1 MRWKTV
7 KSLWNELWLNA
18 AQILQSRWGAVRG
31 NMALCLSGWRLGKS
45 LRGPH
50 APAVFLPP
58 ILQSLAPKK
67 ARCDKKKNK
76 KKNTRGRKIER
87 KLCSWS
93 TKLFS
98 FAHIFSLFPNVL
110 EVLFK
115 ENAAGMRMGG
125 GGVDVLPGILSL
137 GCRVLE
143 SEVYLESAEARLPT
157 PPTALPFHSCTHA
170 HAAHLRT
177 LAIGSQCT
185 VYRPTEVNTS
195 K

>member
-1 MRWKTV
+1 MH
-7 KSLWNELWLNA
+7 
-18 AQILQSRWGAVRG
+18 LQCS
-31 NMALCLSGWRLGKS
+31 C
-45 LRGPH
+45 H
-50 APAVFLPP
+50 
-58 ILQSLAPKK
+58 QSFSPWHQKK
-67 ARCDKKKNK
+67 HDVTKNK
-76 KKNTRGRKIER
+76 TKQKNTRGRKIER

-170 HAAHLRT
+170 HAAHPRT

-185 VYRPTEVNTS
+185 VCRPTEVNTS